1 MEPLGKDQTNHARI
15 AALSLAHGAA
25 LAHLLRAH
33 GRGDHAA
40 NVEAALNAF
49 MEIVRVEVGQPL
61 LAEAMTSVRE
71 EAAVAPQLRAVG
83 TA

>member
-1 MEPLGKDQTNHARI
+1 MEQTNHARV

-25 LAHLLRAH
+25 LAQLLRAH

-40 NVEAALNAF
+40 NVEAALSAF
-49 MEIVRVEVGQPL
+49 MEIVGDEVGQPL

-71 EAAVAPQLRAVG
+71 EAAVLPRLRAVG